1 MCSTGTLISIPPPK
15 FSCYHIDELCSL
27 HFELLMHNGGY
38 AGEGIKKLAKT
49 VHSQASEPLI
59 DRRKLANGLTIAYRG
74 V

>member
-1 MCSTGTLISIPPPK
+1 
-15 FSCYHIDELCSL
+15 
-27 HFELLMHNGGY
+27 MHNGGY